1 MSREEPWKIE
11 TFVDRQGRRPVDD
24 WLNRLDAKDRTRIR
38 RSLDL
43 LRDYGI
49 QLPMPYARHLRGKLF
64 ELRIQVGRR
73 DYRVHYFAVVGRRMV
88 LLHGFAKSTQKT
100 PARESETAER
110 RMAEYQA
117 DQREG
122 DR

>member
-1 MSREEPWKIE
+1 MSQSAPWTIE
-11 TFVDRQGRRPVDD
+11 SFVDRQGHRPVEE
-24 WLNRLDAKDRTRIR
+24 WLSGLESRDRTRIR
-38 RSLDL
+38 RALDL

-64 ELRIQVGRR
+64 ELRIQAGRR
-73 DYRVHYFAVVGRRMV
+73 GYRILYFAVIGRRMV

-100 PARESETAER
+100 PARELETAER

-117 DQREG
+117 DQGKG
-122 DR
+122 D

>member
-1 MSREEPWKIE
+1 MSWSIE
-11 TFVDRQGRRPVDD
+11 SFVDRQGHRPVDI
-24 WLNRLDAKDRTRIR
+24 WLNGLDAKDRTRVR

-43 LRDYGI
+43 LRDYGV
-49 QLPMPYARHLRGKLF
+49 QLPMPYARHPRGKLY

-73 DYRVHYFAVVGRRMV
+73 DYRVLYFAVVGRRMV

-100 PARESETAER
+100 PAREIETAER

-117 DQREG
+117 DQKEA